1 MHSLRTTF
9 KYVDMDILDF
19 ITTLKEISGI
29 LNSRPV
35 ELLLGSYRRDGG
47 GQEYESHLPDSWTAI
62 TPQDLLIG
70 DGSVGNERLSYRE
83 PGPRR
88 IEKLSQKI
96 KQWHATW
103 VEGCQ
108 ERLFIC
114 DPRWAKKTRNLVP
127 GDIVWLIKESKLSTT
142 LKWGLVTH
150 VYPDQEGVVRDVM
163 LRYALLK
170 PNTEPYI
177 APYTRK
183 GPFKEKLVAVQNL
196 SMFYSAEEQAFDKN
210 RLMGQTEGENST
222 EVNMEKNFPENDGS
236 PHPLAANKQV
246 TWSRSE
252 QQGSASNLCSG
263 TRDGITDLF
272 DDNAVR
278 SEANNIT
285 NVPEGT
291 CKDIVI
297 DREKVLIKHDG
308 IHDTAG
314 EIVDRNLWSQQFR
327 EGCKS
332 RGMSCNDEPIEPIVQ
347 TAKETSEDL

>member
-1 MHSLRTTF
+1 M
-9 KYVDMDILDF
+9 
-19 ITTLKEISGI
+19 
-29 LNSRPV
+29 
-35 ELLLGSYRRDGG
+35 
-47 GQEYESHLPDSWTAI
+47 
-62 TPQDLLIG
+62 
-70 DGSVGNERLSYRE
+70 GNERLSYRE

-127 GDIVWLIKESKLSTT
+127 GDIVWLIKESKMSTT

-222 EVNMEKNFPENDGS
+222 EVDIMLPETGQGEIASPVGASLEEITPVSHSMMSMKHITKKAGKELGETTRDDLEENQRDKVNMEKNFPENDGS

-285 NVPEGT
+285 KVPEGT

-332 RGMSCNDEPIEPIVQ
+332 RGMSCNDEPIEQIVQ